1 MSFRKVGGVQ
11 YSATQN
17 VVKSRYNTSDN
28 LYVSQYVGE
37 PNTFINFLSDISGNQ
52 IYGDLD
58 VSGNLHVSGDIDC
71 SGNLY
76 TDKDAYIN
84 GVRVGRGGGDVNTN
98 TVVGF
103 EALKSNEALGTDN
116 TATGYQSLFKNTEGN
131 ENVAIGV
138 GALFSN
144 TTGKENI
151 AVGWAALG
159 SNTIGSENVAVGHSA
174 LVNNKDNGGSLYG
187 QQNVAIGNSSLFNN
201 TIGTNNV
208 ALGYQAGL
216 DLSGNSN
223 TNTFLG
229 SNANVS
235 SSGIYSNA
243 TAIGYDAKVDSSN
256 KIRLGNISVTV
267 IEGQVAYS
275 YTSDARDKKDIE
287 LLDAGLNFIN
297 VLKPVRFIWNARNDG
312 IKDIQEVGFIAQDLL
327 QAQKDTGITI
337 PRLVHDEDPE
347 HLSIT
352 SSSIIPI
359 LVKSVQELSAKVNT
373 LEAELN
379 QIKSKSTLST
389 F

>member
-37 PNTFINFLSDISGNQ
+37 PNTIINFLSDISGNQ

-58 VSGNLHVSGDIDC
+58 VSGNLYVAGDIDC

-84 GVRVGRGGGDVNTN
+84 GVRVGRGGGDDISN
-98 TVVGF
+98 TVVGNQ
-103 EALKSNEALGTDN
+103 AL
-116 TATGYQSLFKNTEGN
+116 YKNTNGE
-131 ENVAIGV
+131 
-138 GALFSN
+138 
-144 TTGKENI
+144 ENI
-151 AVGWAALG
+151 AVGGAALYNNTG
-159 SNTIGSENVAVGHSA
+159 GNSNVAIGIAALYNNTSGNGNVAVGKQA
-174 LVNNKDNGGSLYG
+174 LVNINGNGING
-187 QQNVAIGNSSLFNN
+187 TGNVAV
-201 TIGTNNV
+201 GT
-208 ALGYQAGL
+208 LAGEQ
-216 DLSGNSN
+216 LSPTSQF
-223 TNTFLG
+223 NTFLG
-229 SNANVS
+229 TNANVS
-235 SSGIYSNA
+235 SNTLVFTNS
-243 TAIGYDAKVDSSN
+243 TAIGYDAKVNSSD
-256 KIRLGNISVTV
+256 KIRLGNTSVTV

-275 YTSDARDKKDIE
+275 FTSDARDKKDIE